1 MWELATIFGMSF
13 VPMYLYRT
21 ACDSDSPAYKA
32 LIYILNLGMVG
43 MILLAAKQIAELND
57 ASLAATVNFVY
68 VAYIYAA
75 FFLVFI
81 FIISLLK
88 EYITKNGS

>member
-1 MWELATIFGMSF
+1 MWELATVVGMSF

-32 LIYILNLGMVG
+32 LIYILNLAIVG
-43 MILLAAKQIAELND
+43 MILLVARQIASLND
-57 ASLAATVNFVY
+57 ADIAATVNFVY
-68 VAYIYAA
+68 VGYIYAA

-88 EYITKNGS
+88 DYTK